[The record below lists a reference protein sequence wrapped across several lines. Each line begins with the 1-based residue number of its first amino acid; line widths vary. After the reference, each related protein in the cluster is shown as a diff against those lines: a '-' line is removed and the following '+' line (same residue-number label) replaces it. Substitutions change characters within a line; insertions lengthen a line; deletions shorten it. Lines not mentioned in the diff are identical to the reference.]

1 MNGIDVLF
9 LVLLVP
15 FIIRGIK
22 LGFVVQAAAII
33 AIVAGTWIA
42 FRFSGLLAQWIGRV
56 WEVSEMTLHIVAFVI
71 ILLAA
76 VLVFNLIGRAIEK
89 IVRFALL
96 GWLDKILGAVM
107 GAVKVFLVLGILILL
122 FHPMN
127 LKYHWIDQSVLDGSA
142 LYTPIKDAAYVIF
155 PYFKELLA

>member
-1 MNGIDVLF
+1 
-9 LVLLVP
+9 
-15 FIIRGIK
+15 
-22 LGFVVQAAAII
+22 
-33 AIVAGTWIA
+33 
-42 FRFSGLLAQWIGRV
+42 
-56 WEVSEMTLHIVAFVI
+56 MTLHIVAFVI

-107 GAVKVFLVLGILILL
+107 GAVKVFLILGILILL